1 MWVDDVRMLKGIRLE
16 LDRYG
21 GFVVRIVEIGF
32 DLDQCP
38 GSEVVTNNIGS
49 GQVHRSNKVS

>member
-1 MWVDDVRMLKGIRLE
+1 MWVDDVSMLEGIGLE

-38 GSEVVTNNIGS
+38 GSEVVGDNIGF
-49 GQVHRSNKVS
+49 GQVHHSDKVS